1 MYNTYFIQ
9 LTNRACPCGF
19 AHTSQELC
27 TPQIRETYGLGILG
41 FSESFQ
47 PCILWFYGQRN
58 KADVLHLSHLI
69 GACQESVR
77 KWMWRVLKITLSIHV
92 YTCYYS
98 YYSYNLGSFQEVG
111 EGFKLDHHDDCTGMH
126 CSRGPYPRKCYSL
139 PRHCGFVDL
148 WW

>member
-1 MYNTYFIQ
+1 MHNTYFIQ

-19 AHTSQELC
+19 VQTSQELC
-27 TPQIRETYGLGILG
+27 RPQRGETYGLGILG

-69 GACQESVR
+69 GTWQESVR

-92 YTCYYS
+92 IIRTIAIIWVVFRT
-98 YYSYNLGSFQEVG
+98 LGRALSWITM
-111 EGFKLDHHDDCTGMH
+111 DDCTGMH

-139 PRHCGFVDL
+139 PRHCRFVDL
-148 WW
+148 W